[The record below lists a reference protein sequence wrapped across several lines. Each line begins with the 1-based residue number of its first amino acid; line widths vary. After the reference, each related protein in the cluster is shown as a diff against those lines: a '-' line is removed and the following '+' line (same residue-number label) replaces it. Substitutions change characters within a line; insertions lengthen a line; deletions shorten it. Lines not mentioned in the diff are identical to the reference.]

1 MTIAQTIGRVNA
13 KIETTNR
20 SREFAEYAIALMR
33 SKGNREMAL
42 HHADASGLSQR
53 VRTAIK
59 ADIAGDTTSSA
70 DALAPYRNLSE
81 GFAATLANVSAF
93 DGVLADSIQVPL
105 HTQLAV
111 VTSDAS
117 AAVAGEGSGE
127 TA

>member
-1 MTIAQTIGRVNA
+1 MTIAQTIGRVNT

-59 ADIAGDTTSSA
+59 PTLPAT
-70 DALAPYRNLSE
+70 PQ
-81 GFAATLANVSAF
+81 AAQMRWRR
-93 DGVLADSIQVPL
+93 I
-105 HTQLAV
+105 
-111 VTSDAS
+111 
-117 AAVAGEGSGE
+117 EI
-127 TA
+127 